1 MKRSNKISGLLGAMV
16 LAMSLTGCGNKESVE
31 KTETTAEVT
40 TTQDAASTED
50 VETTEVAS
58 TEATT
63 EEKKTDSDKAEFG
76 GVIINGQYYTFSI
89 ESGIDNWRDAG
100 GDVHYMHS
108 MDTDVNGV
116 IMGNGVFS
124 IYTDFVLSDGV
135 TPDVSAEELLD
146 KGYMRQNQSDEYF
159 IYVTSKGY
167 ESFDVVEADY
177 EMIVSENSFKS
188 LEYVEELPRV
198 GADRVKSYVT
208 MDDVEGALGMLGGN
222 GGDPKS
228 HMMNWLM
235 SARCTKMLMDGEI
248 DYYICQSVI
257 VDEEDGADLI
267 LGIRAMGEDVDT
279 WGSK

>member
-1 MKRSNKISGLLGAMV
+1 
-16 LAMSLTGCGNKESVE
+16 
-31 KTETTAEVT
+31 
-40 TTQDAASTED
+40 
-50 VETTEVAS
+50 
-58 TEATT
+58 
-63 EEKKTDSDKAEFG
+63 
-76 GVIINGQYYTFSI
+76 
-89 ESGIDNWRDAG
+89 
-100 GDVHYMHS
+100 MHS

-257 VDEEDGADLI
+257 VDEDDGADLI
-267 LGIRAMGEDVDT
+267 LGIRAKGEDVDT

>member
-1 MKRSNKISGLLGAMV
+1 MKRKIKLGGLMGAMV

-40 TTQDAASTED
+40 TTQDAASTENA
-50 VETTEVAS
+50 ETTEVAS
-58 TEATT
+58 TEVVS
-63 EEKKTDSDKAEFG
+63 EDDKMESSNAEFG
-76 GVIINGQYYTFSI
+76 GVIINGQYYTFST
-89 ESGIDNWRDAG
+89 ENGIDNWRDV
-100 GDVHYMHS
+100 GDDVRYMHS
-108 MDTDVNGV
+108 MDTEVNGV

-177 EMIVSENSFKS
+177 EMIVNENSFKS
-188 LEYVEELPRV
+188 LEYVDELPRV
-198 GADRVKSYVT
+198 GADRVKSYISE
-208 MDDVEGALGMLGGN
+208 DDVEGALDMLGGN

-235 SARCTKMLMDGEI
+235 RARCTKMLMDGEI

-279 WGSK
+279 WGTK